1 MSQSI
6 RALLLDDDPLFA
18 AGFRRRFRIAFPDA
32 ELETRTEPRVD
43 GDFDLYFLDNQFDG
57 EELAERLLNQVRVVN
72 PDALVIAVSAT
83 LDADIL
89 KSLLNLGCNGACDKS
104 KLSDLEE
111 MFRLVRRFI
120 HHRQLEQPR
129 RSRGGLMSAIRSIT
143 DLLREWNAR
152 LDSKE
157 NQLA

>member
-18 AGFRRRFRIAFPDA
+18 AGFRRRFRLAFPDA
-32 ELETRTEPRVD
+32 VLETRTDPRVD
-43 GDFDLYFLDNQFDG
+43 GDFDLYFLDNQFEG
-57 EELAERLLNQVRVVN
+57 EELAERLLNEVRVVN
-72 PDALVIAVSAT
+72 PGALVIAVSAS

-120 HHRQLEQPR
+120 NNRKAEQPR
-129 RSRGGLMSAIRSIT
+129 HSRGGLMSAIRSIT

>member
-6 RALLLDDDPLFA
+6 RALLLDDDALYA
-18 AGFRRRFRIAFPDA
+18 AGFRRRFRAAFPDVA
-32 ELETRTEPRVD
+32 LETRTEPRVE
-43 GDFDLYFLDNQFDG
+43 GNFDLYFLDNQFEG
-57 EELAERLLNQVRVVN
+57 EELAERLLNEVRVVN
-72 PDALVIAVSAT
+72 PDALVIAISAT

-104 KLSDLEE
+104 KLSDLDE

-120 HHRQLEQPR
+120 NHRKTEPPR
-129 RSRGGLMSAIRSIT
+129 SRRGGLVLAIRSIT
-143 DLLREWNAR
+143 ELLREWNAR

-157 NQLA
+157 RELV